1 MEKRR
6 RIIDYNL
13 IKILS
18 SLGCKILRDEP
29 LLKHCSFKIGGPA
42 DLFIEIPN
50 EYALLEFLKIISDSD
65 KYYILGKGTNVL
77 FSDEGYRGI
86 VVCLTEDFKKNYVFE
101 NQISC
106 GGGTLI
112 SDLLKTTIKN
122 NLTGLEYLTGIPGT
136 VGGAVYGNAGT
147 GIKNECISTS
157 INSIEIYK
165 NLEKQLISKEKIRF
179 GYRESELEDCIITKV
194 NFSFERSIKN
204 DSLEKICKN
213 MQKRLKTQPLNMPNA
228 GSIFRNPNGFNAGKL
243 IEYAGLKGK
252 CIGCAQVSELHGNFI
267 INKGGAIAKDVLYLI
282 DLIKEKVKEKFDVNL
297 ETEIKMIR

>member
-18 SLGCKILRDEP
+18 SLGCKILRDEL

-42 DLFIEIPN
+42 DFFIEIPN
-50 EYALLEFLKIISDSD
+50 ECALLEFLKIVSGFD

-86 VVCLTEDFKKNYVFE
+86 VVYLTEDFKKSYVFE

-106 GGGTLI
+106 GGGMLI
-112 SDLLKTTIKN
+112 SDLLKTTLKN
-122 NLTGLEYLTGIPGT
+122 NLTGLEYLAGIPGT

-147 GIKNECISTS
+147 GIKNEWISTS

-194 NFSFERSIKN
+194 NFSLERSIKN

-213 MQKRLKTQPLNMPNA
+213 MQKRLKTQPFNMPNA
-228 GSIFRNPNGFNAGKL
+228 GSIFKNPSGFNAGKL

-252 CIGCAQVSELHGNFI
+252 RIGFAQVSELHGNFI
-267 INKGGAIAKDVLYLI
+267 INRGGAIAKDVLYLI
-282 DLIKEKVKEKFDVNL
+282 DLIKEKVKEKFNVNL